1 MEEMKMTQMMSFK
14 DASFF
19 FLPIARMIERE
30 TGKGVFSNFSF
41 FIFVQRDH
49 ILEFKIA
56 LYFLPCFWL
65 LPLFNEK

>member
-30 TGKGVFSNFSF
+30 TGKGVFSKVSF
-41 FIFVQRDH
+41 FIFV
-49 ILEFKIA
+49 
-56 LYFLPCFWL
+56 
-65 LPLFNEK
+65 